1 MGIYAP
7 MRKNGRTH
15 RNEALPPSRGSTV
28 THHGRCNMEETNQV
42 IENAVDNSQVSP
54 ESEKM
59 ISQSQ
64 VDKIIKHKTYQAA
77 QIQRDMEERHQRELE
92 EIRAKQ
98 AQRNE
103 NVPRDVDADSLYQ
116 QVQERFNQEM
126 EKRKLK
132 DHIESVSNSYLSK
145 IEQGKSTYDDFEDVT
160 KDYDPTAFPQLTYL
174 VAGIDNA
181 ADVIYDLS
189 RNPLK
194 LAGLDR
200 LAEKNPRQAQAELL
214 KLSRSI
220 AENRQAK
227 SDEDSQSVAAPLDR
241 LQSSRVSGSNGKMG
255 IRDLRNQPWL
265 KG

>member
-1 MGIYAP
+1 
-7 MRKNGRTH
+7 
-15 RNEALPPSRGSTV
+15 
-28 THHGRCNMEETNQV
+28 MEENNQV
-42 IENAVDNSQVSP
+42 IDSALDNPVVIP
-54 ESEKM
+54 EQEKM
-59 ISQSQ
+59 LSQSQ
-64 VDKIIKHKTYQAA
+64 VNKIIKHKTYEAA
-77 QIQRDMEERHQRELE
+77 QVQREMEERHQRELE

-103 NVPRDVDADSLYQ
+103 NVPRDVDADALYQ

-126 EKRKLK
+126 EQRRIK
-132 DHIESVSNSYLSK
+132 DHIDRVSNSYLSK
-145 IEQGKSTYDDFEDVT
+145 MEQGKGSYDDFEEVT
-160 KDYDPTAFPQLTYL
+160 KEFDPTAFPQLTYL
-174 VAGIDNA
+174 VAGMDNA

-220 AENRQAK
+220 MENRQAK
-227 SDEDSQSVAAPLDR
+227 SDEDSNSVAAPLDR

-255 IRDLRNQPWL
+255 ISDLRNQPWL

>member
-1 MGIYAP
+1 
-7 MRKNGRTH
+7 
-15 RNEALPPSRGSTV
+15 
-28 THHGRCNMEETNQV
+28 MEENQV
-42 IENAVDNSQVSP
+42 LDNAVDTTNFAP
-54 ESEKM
+54 EAEKM
-59 ISQSQ
+59 LSQSQ
-64 VDKIIKHKTYQAA
+64 VNKIVQHEKAKAA
-77 QIQRDMEERHQRELE
+77 QTIKREMEERHQRELE
-92 EIRAKQ
+92 SIQ
-98 AQRNE
+98 SQQHQQSQRNE
-103 NVPRDVDADSLYQ
+103 NVPRDMDANAIYQ

-126 EKRKLK
+126 QQRRLK
-132 DHIESVSNSYLSK
+132 DEMDRVATSYLSK
-145 IEQGKSTYDDFEDVT
+145 MEQGKTAYEDFEEVT
-160 KDYDPTAFPQLTYL
+160 KEFDPAAFPQLTYL

-220 AENRQAK
+220 TENRQAQ
-227 SDEDSQSVAAPLDR
+227 SDESSQSVAEPLDR

-255 IRDLRNQPWL
+255 IRDLRKQPWL

>member
-1 MGIYAP
+1 MD
-7 MRKNGRTH
+7 
-15 RNEALPPSRGSTV
+15 E
-28 THHGRCNMEETNQV
+28 NQV
-42 IENAVDNSQVSP
+42 TDVALDNPVM
-54 ESEKM
+54 ETEKEKM
-59 ISQSQ
+59 LSQSQ

-77 QIQRDMEERHQRELE
+77 QVQRELEERHQRELE
-92 EIRAKQ
+92 QIKAQ
-98 AQRNE
+98 QQQQTQRNE
-103 NVPRDVDADSLYQ
+103 NVPRDVDANAIYQ
-116 QVQERFNQEM
+116 QVQERFNEEM
-126 EKRKLK
+126 QQRQLK
-132 DHIESVSNSYLSK
+132 SEMDRVANAYISK
-145 IEQGKSTYDDFEDVT
+145 MEQGKTAYDDFDEVT
-160 KDYDPTAFPQLTYL
+160 KEFDPTAFPQLTYL

-220 AENRQAK
+220 AENRQAQ
-227 SDEDSQSVAAPLDR
+227 SDENSNQVAAPLDR
-241 LQSSRVSGSNGKMG
+241 LQSSRVSGSNGKAS

>member
-1 MGIYAP
+1 
-7 MRKNGRTH
+7 
-15 RNEALPPSRGSTV
+15 
-28 THHGRCNMEETNQV
+28 MEENQV
-42 IENAVDNSQVSP
+42 LDNAVENTNFAP
-54 ESEKM
+54 ETEKM
-59 ISQSQ
+59 LSQSQ
-64 VDKIIKHKTYQAA
+64 VNKIVQHEKAKAA
-77 QIQRDMEERHQRELE
+77 QTIKREMEERHQRELE
-92 EIRAKQ
+92 SIQ
-98 AQRNE
+98 SQQHQQSQRNE
-103 NVPRDVDADSLYQ
+103 NVPRDMDANAIYQ

-126 EKRKLK
+126 QQRRLK
-132 DHIESVSNSYLSK
+132 DEMDRVATSYLSK
-145 IEQGKSTYDDFEDVT
+145 MEQGKTAYEDFEEVT
-160 KDYDPTAFPQLTYL
+160 KEFDPAAFPQLTYL

-220 AENRQAK
+220 TENRQAQ
-227 SDEDSQSVAAPLDR
+227 SDESSQSVAEPLDR

-255 IRDLRNQPWL
+255 IRDLRKQPWL

>member
-1 MGIYAP
+1 
-7 MRKNGRTH
+7 
-15 RNEALPPSRGSTV
+15 
-28 THHGRCNMEETNQV
+28 MEENQV
-42 IENAVDNSQVSP
+42 LDNAVETTNFAP
-54 ESEKM
+54 ETEKM
-59 ISQSQ
+59 LSQSQ
-64 VDKIIKHKTYQAA
+64 VNKIVQHEKAKAA
-77 QIQRDMEERHQRELE
+77 QTIKREMEERHQRELE
-92 EIRAKQ
+92 SIQ
-98 AQRNE
+98 SQQHQQSQRNE
-103 NVPRDVDADSLYQ
+103 NVPRDMDANAIYQ

-126 EKRKLK
+126 QQRRLK
-132 DHIESVSNSYLSK
+132 DEMDRVATSYLSK
-145 IEQGKSTYDDFEDVT
+145 MEQGKTAYEDFEEVT
-160 KDYDPTAFPQLTYL
+160 KEFDPAAFPQLTYL

-220 AENRQAK
+220 TENRQAQ
-227 SDEDSQSVAAPLDR
+227 SDESSQSVAEPLDR

-255 IRDLRNQPWL
+255 IRDLRKQPWL

>member
-1 MGIYAP
+1 MEE
-7 MRKNGRTH
+7 NQVTD
-15 RNEALPPSRGSTV
+15 NVLENQLPP
-28 THHGRCNMEETNQV
+28 EQ
-42 IENAVDNSQVSP
+42 
-54 ESEKM
+54 EKL

-77 QIQRDMEERHQRELE
+77 QIQREMEERHQRELE
-92 EIRAKQ
+92 SIKSQQQQQ

-103 NVPRDVDADSLYQ
+103 NVPRDMDANAIYQ

-126 EKRKLK
+126 QQRRIK
-132 DHIESVSNSYLSK
+132 DEMDRVANSYLSK
-145 IEQGKSTYDDFEDVT
+145 MEQGKGAYHDFEEVT
-160 KDYDPTAFPQLTYL
+160 KEFDPTAFPQLTYL
-174 VAGIDNA
+174 VAGMDNA

-189 RNPLK
+189 QNPLK

-220 AENRQAK
+220 TENRQAQ
-227 SDEDSQSVAAPLDR
+227 SDENSANVAAPLDR

>member
-1 MGIYAP
+1 
-7 MRKNGRTH
+7 
-15 RNEALPPSRGSTV
+15 
-28 THHGRCNMEETNQV
+28 MEENQV
-42 IENAVDNSQVSP
+42 LDNAVDTTNFAP
-54 ESEKM
+54 EAEKM
-59 ISQSQ
+59 LSQSQ
-64 VDKIIKHKTYQAA
+64 VNKIVQHEKAKAA
-77 QIQRDMEERHQRELE
+77 QTIKREMEERHQRELE
-92 EIRAKQ
+92 SIQ
-98 AQRNE
+98 SQQHQQSQRNE
-103 NVPRDVDADSLYQ
+103 NVPRDMDANAIYQ

-126 EKRKLK
+126 QQRRLK
-132 DHIESVSNSYLSK
+132 DEMDRVATSYLSK
-145 IEQGKSTYDDFEDVT
+145 MEQGKTAYEDFEEVT
-160 KDYDPTAFPQLTYL
+160 KEFDPAAFPQLTYL

-220 AENRQAK
+220 AENRQAQ
-227 SDEDSQSVAAPLDR
+227 SDESSQSVAEPLDR

-255 IRDLRNQPWL
+255 IRDLRKQPWL

>member
-1 MGIYAP
+1 
-7 MRKNGRTH
+7 
-15 RNEALPPSRGSTV
+15 
-28 THHGRCNMEETNQV
+28 MEENQV
-42 IENAVDNSQVSP
+42 TESASDDFLP
-54 ESEKM
+54 EAEKM
-59 ISQSQ
+59 LSQSQ
-64 VDKIIKHKTYQAA
+64 VNKIVQHEKAKAA
-77 QIQRDMEERHQRELE
+77 QSIKRELEEKHQRELE
-92 EIRAKQ
+92 AIQ
-98 AQRNE
+98 SQQHQQSQRNE
-103 NVPRDVDADSLYQ
+103 NVPRDMDTNAIYQ

-126 EKRKLK
+126 QQRRLK
-132 DHIESVSNSYLSK
+132 DEMDRVATSYLSK
-145 IEQGKSTYDDFEDVT
+145 MEQGKTVYDDFEEVT
-160 KDYDPTAFPQLTYL
+160 KEFDPTAFPQLTYL

-220 AENRQAK
+220 MENRQAQ
-227 SDEDSQSVAAPLDR
+227 SDENSANVAEPLDR

-255 IRDLRNQPWL
+255 IRDLRKQPWL

>member
-1 MGIYAP
+1 
-7 MRKNGRTH
+7 
-15 RNEALPPSRGSTV
+15 
-28 THHGRCNMEETNQV
+28 MEENQV
-42 IENAVDNSQVSP
+42 LDNAVETTNFAP
-54 ESEKM
+54 ETEKM
-59 ISQSQ
+59 LSQSQ
-64 VDKIIKHKTYQAA
+64 VNKIVQHEKAKAA
-77 QIQRDMEERHQRELE
+77 QTIKREMEERHQRELE
-92 EIRAKQ
+92 SIQ
-98 AQRNE
+98 FQQHQQSQRNE
-103 NVPRDVDADSLYQ
+103 NVPRDMDANAIYQ

-126 EKRKLK
+126 QQRRLK
-132 DHIESVSNSYLSK
+132 DEMDRVATSYLSK
-145 IEQGKSTYDDFEDVT
+145 MEQGKTAYEDFEEVT
-160 KDYDPTAFPQLTYL
+160 KEFDPAAFPQLTYL

-220 AENRQAK
+220 TENRQAQ
-227 SDEDSQSVAAPLDR
+227 SDESSQSVAEPLDR

-255 IRDLRNQPWL
+255 IRDLRKQPWL